1 MDTTIVNEK
10 AQTAFRAAL
19 DARSRAG
26 HWTQPEVDAYLN
38 AEEDVRWE
46 EAQDEIDR
54 MLKADHGY
62 HLYKGYEE
70 SDCEECKPEN
80 GDWRLYR

>member
-46 EAQDEIDR
+46 EAKERFDA
-54 MLKADHGY
+54 MLAADHGH
-62 HLYKGYEE
+62 HLYAGYEQPG
-70 SDCEECKPEN
+70 CEYCVPEN
-80 GDWRLYR
+80 ADWWLER